1 MRALARW
8 LGLGRTAAGEARRW
22 VVVDV
27 ETTGL
32 DAEHDELLSVA
43 GVALAFEAGAA
54 APRIRLED
62 SFEGVLHHESPST
75 DKDNILLHGIG
86 VAAQRAGAAPREVL
100 EAFEA
105 WRADAPLLA
114 FHAPFDA
121 AMIGRAMQTH
131 LGRALTPPWLDL
143 APIASMLRPEA
154 RVQGLDDWLE
164 HFGIECPVRHQSAA
178 DALAAAELLL
188 RLWPAA
194 RAQGCDGFEA
204 LAALARQR
212 HWLPHGA

>member
-1 MRALARW
+1 MTPLARW
-8 LGLGRTAAGEARRW
+8 LGRSRTAADGARRW

-32 DAEHDELLSVA
+32 DVEHDHLLSIA
-43 GVALAFEAGAA
+43 AVALVFEPGATS
-54 APRIRLED
+54 PRIRLDD
-62 SFEGVLHHESPST
+62 SFEGVLHHESPSA

-86 VAAQRAGAAPREVL
+86 VAAQRAGAAPRDVL
-100 EAFEA
+100 AAFEA
-105 WRADAPLLA
+105 WRAEAPLLA

-121 AMIGRAMQTH
+121 AMLGRAMALH
-131 LGRALTPPWLDL
+131 LGRELAPPWLDI
-143 APIASMLRPEA
+143 APIASTLRPEA
-154 RVQGLDDWLE
+154 RAQGLDEWLD
-164 HFGIECPVRHQSAA
+164 HFGIDCAVRHQAAA

-194 RAQGCDGFEA
+194 RAQGCDRFDA

-212 HWLPHGA
+212 HWL